1 VSIYKPCG
9 ICGDAARE
17 LNADLYRC
25 WGHALGS
32 ELEPNAK
39 FVTGGDIRGSTPE
52 FLSALIEGLC
62 QAGLDVVDLGQIPSP
77 MIYYARHRLSAEGCA
92 IVTGSHKAGNINGLK
107 WMIGGRPPMP
117 DDVFALQVAAENPA
131 GKSPAR
137 QRREARSIDISF
149 DYVANL
155 QETWVDAMGAQ
166 LHIVIDPMHGSWSGK
181 ARRYLHAIFPQ
192 CLITAIN
199 DRPDPS
205 FDGQAPDCSRWQ
217 HLHDLCDAVYRE
229 RAHLGVA
236 FGGDGDQVAL
246 VDNQGMA
253 LSDEETTW
261 MMMESLGKS
270 LHNEQFVY
278 DPRFSDRVSERAKQL
293 GAKPLGEQSGQA
305 FVHKRMLATGALFG
319 AELGGHYYFREMEG
333 CDDGLYAACRM
344 IAFLAQNEK
353 TLAQWRWECPPM
365 YITPELQIGM
375 PLQSQARIMEKIRQ
389 EWSSFPQ
396 QVADGVRIETPGG
409 WFLVRSSAVESAL
422 SFRFESLD
430 WPALDHLVQRVC
442 HTIDELGNELWREY
456 STAMGTGAARE

>member
-1 VSIYKPCG
+1 
-9 ICGDAARE
+9 
-17 LNADLYRC
+17 
-25 WGHALGS
+25 
-32 ELEPNAK
+32 
-39 FVTGGDIRGSTPE
+39 
-52 FLSALIEGLC
+52 
-62 QAGLDVVDLGQIPSP
+62 
-77 MIYYARHRLSAEGCA
+77 
-92 IVTGSHKAGNINGLK
+92 
-107 WMIGGRPPMP
+107 MP
-117 DDVFALQVAAENPA
+117 DDVYALQVAAENPV

-199 DRPDPS
+199 DTPDTA
-205 FDGQAPDCSRWQ
+205 FDGQAPDCSLWQ
-217 HLHDLCDAVYRE
+217 HMHDLCDAVYRE

-236 FGGDGDQVAL
+236 FGGDGNQMAL

-253 LSDEETTW
+253 LTDEETAW
-261 MMMESLGKS
+261 LFMESLGKAM
-270 LHNEQFVY
+270 HNEHFVY
-278 DPRFSDRVSERAKQL
+278 DPRFSDRVIERAKQL
-293 GAKPLGEQSGQA
+293 GAEPLVERSGQA
-305 FVHKRMLATGALFG
+305 FVHKRMITTGALFG
-319 AELGGHYYFREMEG
+319 AELGGHYYFREMKG

-375 PLQSQARIMEKIRQ
+375 PLESQARIMEKIRR

-409 WFLVRSSAVESAL
+409 WFLVRGSAAESAL
-422 SFRFESLD
+422 TFRFESLD

-442 HTIDELGNELWREY
+442 DTIAELGKELWQQY
-456 STAMGTGAARE
+456 STAMGTGVARE